1 MRFLSLVS
9 LAFLGLFAFQ
19 NAHAADDTEI
29 EKLKQ
34 QIEIL
39 ELKLQLAEQS
49 AQQLEKECAEL
60 RKENAKLKGNSPKDE
75 PTTSDEED
83 PFRVGRVWVGISKNT
98 RNPKETTRWA
108 ISIAER
114 DGTKMSGGLAIVNP
128 DGKKADVPFTGTA
141 PASGDGL
148 VVIETPLIGRA
159 KIYARGRLTN
169 GQASLA
175 FSGTNPLGEKVFG
188 AAAMRPE

>member
-1 MRFLSLVS
+1 MRFVPLVS
-9 LAFLGLFAFQ
+9 LAFISLLAVQ
-19 NAHAADDTEI
+19 SARAADDAEI

-49 AQQLEKECAEL
+49 AEQLEKECEEL
-60 RKENAKLKGNSPKDE
+60 RKENAKLKGNAPKDE
-75 PTTSDEED
+75 PKTSDED
-83 PFRVGRVWVGISKNT
+83 QFRVGRVWVGVSKST
-98 RNPKETTRWA
+98 KNPKETTRWA

-175 FSGTNPLGEKVFG
+175 FTGTNPLGEKLFG
-188 AAAMRPE
+188 AAAMKPE